1 MYKEDMICGIVV
13 FVLLLIFIVPVIYS
27 VSIGYSNQ
35 EIIEITVKEKYIKNY
50 NKSSKYIIVD
60 DKREA
65 YQITDL
71 LFKGK
76 FNSTDIYNSLDIGKT
91 YKIETTGKRIPFLS
105 MYKNI
110 NKILEEFDG

>member
-1 MYKEDMICGIVV
+1 MYKEDIIYGIVV
-13 FVLLLIFIVPVIYS
+13 FVLLLVLIAPIVHLI
-27 VSIGYSNQ
+27 SISYSNQ
-35 EIIEITVKEKYIKNY
+35 ETIQITVKEKYIKNY
-50 NKSSKYIIVD
+50 RKNGTYIIVD

-71 LFKGK
+71 FFKGK

-91 YKIETTGKRIPFLS
+91 YKVETSGKRIPFLS

-110 NKILEEFDG
+110 NKIVEE

>member
-1 MYKEDMICGIVV
+1 MYKEDIISRIAV
-13 FVLLLIFIVPVIYS
+13 FVILIAPIIYLI
-27 VSIGYSNQ
+27 SINYSNQ
-35 EIIEITVKEKYIKNY
+35 ETIQITVKEKYIKNY

-91 YKIETTGKRIPFLS
+91 YKIETSGKRIPFLS
-105 MYKNI
+105 IYKNI
-110 NKILEEFDG
+110 NKILEE